1 MELEPFEERGAP
13 RVPHWNSGAVLT
25 HNEEEGSPESERQRH
40 PAQLSSAQLQHLRR
54 QTGTQAS
61 AAKPQGGSSLGL
73 TATCVA
79 DWGTSSDQNDPASCA
94 VSPVEPS
101 LIAPFTESC

>member
-40 PAQLSSAQLQHLRR
+40 PAPLSSAPASEETNWDSGKCCQASRRQFLGAYRHLRGR
-54 QTGTQAS
+54 
-61 AAKPQGGSSLGL
+61 LGHFL
-73 TATCVA
+73 
-79 DWGTSSDQNDPASCA
+79 
-94 VSPVEPS
+94 
-101 LIAPFTESC
+101 